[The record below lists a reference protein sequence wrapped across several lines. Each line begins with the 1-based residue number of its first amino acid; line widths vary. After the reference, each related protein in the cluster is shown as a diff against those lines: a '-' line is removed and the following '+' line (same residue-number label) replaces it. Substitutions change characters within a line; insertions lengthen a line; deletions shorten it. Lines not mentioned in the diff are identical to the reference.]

1 MKKLLLFSICI
12 ASTIAYSQTTVLSEN
27 FNNGFPSG
35 WQLIDNDNAA
45 PYNSPSVNFISD
57 AFVIY
62 EDYDSLGIGDSILIA
77 TSWLDD
83 SSIDADD
90 YLILPAVTLGGG
102 GNKLHF
108 ETKSIDQSYPDG
120 IQLLYT
126 LNDLT
131 VDTILAN
138 GVLFDT
144 IASPAYWTQFTVNL
158 DTLNLQN
165 ETVNFVFRH
174 YGNDQFILALDN
186 VSIVIDDPS
195 STITDSFNTISLYP
209 NPSKDIIFIDGL
221 KENAAFKI
229 YNTQGQLVKQGTSTG
244 RINHDLEIGMYILSI
259 KQESIKFIVE

>member
-12 ASTIAYSQTTVLSEN
+12 AATIAYSQTTVLSEN

-90 YLILPAVTLGGG
+90 YLILPSVTLGGG

-126 LNDLT
+126 FNDCLPRT
-131 VDTILAN
+131 LIVA
-138 GVLFDT
+138 
-144 IASPAYWTQFTVNL
+144 ASRIDFWSIFAEKSIENNHAKFQRTTAQK
-158 DTLNLQN
+158 TLK
-165 ETVNFVFRH
+165 H
-174 YGNDQFILALDN
+174 
-186 VSIVIDDPS
+186 
-195 STITDSFNTISLYP
+195 
-209 NPSKDIIFIDGL
+209 
-221 KENAAFKI
+221 
-229 YNTQGQLVKQGTSTG
+229 
-244 RINHDLEIGMYILSI
+244 
-259 KQESIKFIVE
+259 

>member
-1 MKKLLLFSICI
+1 MKKLFFLIFCNLSLAIH
-12 ASTIAYSQTTVLSEN
+12 SQTTVLSEN

-90 YLILPAVTLGGG
+90 YLILPSVTLGGG

-126 LNDLT
+126 FNDLT

-229 YNTQGQLVKQGTSTG
+229 YNAQGQLVKQGTSTG

>member
-1 MKKLLLFSICI
+1 MKKLLLISICI

-131 VDTILAN
+131 VD
-138 GVLFDT
+138 
-144 IASPAYWTQFTVNL
+144 
-158 DTLNLQN
+158 
-165 ETVNFVFRH
+165 
-174 YGNDQFILALDN
+174 DN
-186 VSIVIDDPS
+186 VTDIPNNPWAKAKFWS
-195 STITDSFNTISLYP
+195 S
-209 NPSKDIIFIDGL
+209 K
-221 KENAAFKI
+221 
-229 YNTQGQLVKQGTSTG
+229 
-244 RINHDLEIGMYILSI
+244 
-259 KQESIKFIVE
+259 